1 MKKLITLTFVLTL
14 MGCASKPEYVRPNYK
29 TFINEHDLK
38 SVSKIH
44 HFRMV
49 RWQTLDDRYFI
60 LHASK
65 NRDYLIQLM
74 GHCQDLSLA
83 LTLKLN
89 QSMRLTLQSKFDS
102 ITHDRYPGR
111 SCGIRNIY
119 ELTPEQKKALTQKDK
134 IKGSVEVEKGS

>member
-1 MKKLITLTFVLTL
+1 MALTALFTL
-14 MGCASKPEYVRPNYK
+14 MGCSNKADYVRPNYEA
-29 TFINEHDLK
+29 FIAENQLK
-38 SVSKIH
+38 SVSRIQ

-49 RWQTLDDRYFI
+49 RWESLDDRYFI
-60 LHASK
+60 LNASK

-74 GHCQDLSLA
+74 GFCQDLSYA

-89 QSMRLTLQSKFDS
+89 QSMGMSLQSKFDS

-119 ELTPEQKKALTQKDK
+119 ELTPEQKKALTQRNQV
-134 IKGSVEVEKGS
+134 KGSVEVEKGG